1 VVIGVIPAR
10 LESTRFP
17 RKILFP
23 IRNKPM
29 IMHVYERAL
38 KSQKLDRII
47 IAVDSQETV
56 EALKKYNAEVIMTSP
71 KHQSGTDRIAE
82 AVANFNSDII
92 INIQGDEPMLDPEM
106 IDSLISLFVDKSVE
120 MATLASTVITE
131 NDILNQNSVKVAI
144 DKNHNAI
151 GFYRKITDFSKQYF
165 HHIGIYGYRKDMLNK
180 FTKLEQS
187 KNEKVLHLEQLR
199 ALDNGI
205 AIRVAVC
212 DFPYRGVDVKKDLEQ
227 LNFE

>member
-1 VVIGVIPAR
+1 
-10 LESTRFP
+10 
-17 RKILFP
+17 
-23 IRNKPM
+23 
-29 IMHVYERAL
+29 MHVYERAL